1 MLDCVQLR
9 CPRLH
14 LDFERNLPDPPRP
27 GSARLGLGAS
37 LGLHGV
43 VLVAALLSMGGAEP
57 DDAPAEQAIS
67 VAVVQVTSVST
78 DAQSLA
84 ETDASQNLQSAG
96 AEALNPVE
104 SEAIEAESADAA
116 VEAVAPDVVEATPA
130 EAMQIDASEPVL
142 AGAALPLTALAP
154 DAVETVAPPPVE
166 QEASEPAEVAPVQA
180 QTIAAI
186 DPDAAPVPQTL
197 TRPRPTEPTKPTKPA
212 ETKPPVAK
220 PAPKKP
226 AAPAGNGGQN
236 DADAVAGRPVAG
248 QQGNTGTG
256 GEAEVARY
264 PGQVLKKLKRAL
276 RYPKGAGGAAGEV
289 QVSFT
294 VAANGQPS
302 GIRIAQS
309 SGNAAI
315 DAAGIATVERAA
327 PFPPIPAG
335 ANRKS
340 WAFTVP
346 LAFVR

>member
-1 MLDCVQLR
+1 
-9 CPRLH
+9 
-14 LDFERNLPDPPRP
+14 LDFERDHPAQTRP
-27 GSARLGLGAS
+27 GAARLGLSAS
-37 LGLHGV
+37 LGLHV
-43 VLVAALLSMGGAEP
+43 AVLVVALFSIGGAEP

-67 VAVVQVTSVST
+67 IAVVQVTSVST
-78 DAQSLA
+78 DASSIA
-84 ETDASQNLQSAG
+84 ITDATQTLQSAG
-96 AEALNPVE
+96 AEAATPVE
-104 SEAIEAESADAA
+104 SEAIEADNADSVTEA
-116 VEAVAPDVVEATPA
+116 VEPEVVEALPA
-130 EAMQIDASEPVL
+130 EAMPVDV
-142 AGAALPLTALAP
+142 AAAVPLTAP
-154 DAVETVAPPPVE
+154 DAVEAVTPQP
-166 QEASEPAEVAPVQA
+166 
-180 QTIAAI
+180 IAA
-186 DPDAAPVPQTL
+186 
-197 TRPRPTEPTKPTKPA
+197 TEPKKPA
-212 ETKPPVAK
+212 ETRPPVAK
-220 PAPKKP
+220 PAPEKP
-226 AAPAGNGGQN
+226 AAQAGNGGQN
-236 DADAVAGRPVAG
+236 DADAVAGKPVAG
-248 QQGNTGTG
+248 QQDNAGTG
-256 GEAEVARY
+256 GDAEVARY

>member
-1 MLDCVQLR
+1 MLACVQLR

-14 LDFERNLPDPPRP
+14 LDFERDLPDPPRP
-27 GSARLGLGAS
+27 GSAHLGLGAS

-43 VLVAALLSMGGAEP
+43 VLVVALLSIGSAEP

-96 AEALNPVE
+96 AEALHPVE
-104 SEAIEAESADAA
+104 SEGIEADAA
-116 VEAVAPDVVEATPA
+116 VEAVAPEAVEAVQA
-130 EAMQIDASEPVL
+130 DASAPVV
-142 AGAALPLTALAP
+142 AETAVPLTALSP
-154 DAVETVAPPPVE
+154 DAVETVAPPVD
-166 QEASEPAEVAPVQA
+166 QEASEPADVAE
-180 QTIAAI
+180 TLAAI

-197 TRPRPTEPTKPTKPA
+197 TLPRPTEPTKPA

-264 PGQVLKKLKRAL
+264 PGQVLRKLKRAL

-340 WAFTVP
+340 WTFTVP
-346 LAFVR
+346 LGFVR